1 MYNLEP
7 LILPSSVKQ
16 TKKRHQCIARW
27 RGESRGG
34 LDDINVDGVDVQ
46 GDSQRFGRGGGGGF
60 DRVGVACSVGGARL
74 FSGTPLSPG
83 VLDQPLESDV
93 NVVFLLAGDGVT
105 ADLSVLDG

>member
-1 MYNLEP
+1 M
-7 LILPSSVKQ
+7 
-16 TKKRHQCIARW
+16 
-27 RGESRGG
+27 
-34 LDDINVDGVDVQ
+34 DGVDVK

-93 NVVFLLAGDGVT
+93 NVVFLLARDGVT

>member
-1 MYNLEP
+1 M
-7 LILPSSVKQ
+7 
-16 TKKRHQCIARW
+16 
-27 RGESRGG
+27 
-34 LDDINVDGVDVQ
+34 DGVDVQ
-46 GDSQRFGRGGGGGF
+46 GDSQRFGEGGGF
-60 DRVGVACSVGGARL
+60 DRVGVACSVEGAHL